1 MMENPT
7 TLFAYGTLLDKAIQL
22 EIFGKILTGVPDQL
36 SGYVLH
42 QNAVAGSYP
51 DIAISSD
58 ARAIVSGRRFRIQ
71 PKELTLADEYET
83 ELYMR
88 KWVTLCSG
96 VQAWVYMGA
105 ATNRKSR

>member
-1 MMENPT
+1 MMESPT
-7 TLFAYGTLLDKAIQL
+7 SLFAYGTLLDKAIQL
-22 EIFGKILTGVPDQL
+22 EVFGRILTGVPDEL
-36 SGYVLH
+36 SGFVLH

-58 ARAIVSGRRFRIQ
+58 DRAIVSGYRFIIQ

-83 ELYMR
+83 ELYIR
-88 KWVTLCSG
+88 QWVTLNSG